1 MVDQITIEDRH
12 LLHKATI
19 ELLRLLQERI
29 DSETDP
35 VNLNKMLYKRVWR
48 AALKCP
54 GFTPCQKDDV
64 VFICNVDD
72 RTALELGVAPYAVWW
87 KPLFT
92 IGHKPNIP
100 ADTLMVSRFHIFDC
114 NTVLTGLTVVHR
126 HYSRASG

>member
-100 ADTLMVSRFHIFDC
+100 ADTLMVSRFHTFDC
-114 NTVLTGLTVVHR
+114 NTVLTGFIVVHR